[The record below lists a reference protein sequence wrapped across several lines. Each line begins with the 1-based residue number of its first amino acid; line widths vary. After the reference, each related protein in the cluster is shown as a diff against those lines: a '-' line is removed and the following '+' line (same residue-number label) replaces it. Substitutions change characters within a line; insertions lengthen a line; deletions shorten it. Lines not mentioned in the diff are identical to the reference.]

1 MLGLGG
7 FEFDVLGTGFII
19 TGLDNFDLERWT
31 ATSTAS
37 TPEGSSKDSTAL
49 ISIQGLW
56 LCDIHFLRELET
68 RVWLKYAVHPGPGS
82 KQKFHA
88 IYDVFHEK
96 SVELRLQFLTGL
108 IYKGVI
114 RVKGWTLLM
123 F

>member
-7 FEFDVLGTGFII
+7 FLEFDALGIGFII
-19 TGLDNFDLERWT
+19 AGLDNFDLEKWT

-56 LCDIHFLRELET
+56 ICDIHFLRELET

-114 RVKGWTLLM
+114 
-123 F
+123 